1 MRTLWG
7 STLSSVGGHSICPRC
22 LELNLNNRRRTPE
35 PPLCKGRCRAER
47 GGGVV
52 PNANYLSFLLFKLSA
67 FTIPQALSRQLPLP
81 GGAFG
86 IVRTLRACTLPADSI
101 SARYMESDFSNPAGA
116 CPALRVEKYGKRT
129 AGGAIPPLQVSFLSW
144 GGRIW
149 NPPLRRLCE
158 HCG

>member
-1 MRTLWG
+1 MPLLPTKTNIRR
-7 STLSSVGGHSICPRC
+7 GGVSPPSCRKFHLAS
-22 LELNLNNRRRTPE
+22 RRRTPE
-35 PPLCKGRCRAER
+35 PPPCKGRCRAPARRR
-47 GGGVV
+47 GCTLHK
-52 PNANYLSFLLFKLSA
+52 LSFMLCKFPN
-67 FTIPQALSRQLPLP
+67 FTIPQALTRQLPLL
-81 GGAFG
+81 GSAFG

-101 SARYMESDFSNPAGA
+101 SARYMESDFNNPAGA

-129 AGGAIPPLQVSFLSW
+129 AGGATPPLQVSFLSW